1 MTSSRVLVD
10 TNVLFEAFRVGA
22 WNRFGGAYSVE
33 TVEKCVE
40 ETQAGDRSACGRID
54 IPLQQLRDGLADAGV
69 APVSRGSI

>member
-40 ETQAGDRSACGRID
+40 ETQAGDLSGVKTKVRLGV
-54 IPLQQLRDGLADAGV
+54 IP
-69 APVSRGSI
+69 